1 MSANQDELD
10 SRKVYE
16 RALYYGC
23 GYSSDDLKKPPHKEM
38 KKRLKEWE
46 RPEPRFKTGYL
57 NIYRKIVSSAKN
69 GAYLQ

>member
-1 MSANQDELD
+1 DNRKLD
-10 SRKVYE
+10 
-16 RALYYGC
+16 L
-23 GYSSDDLKKPPHKEM
+23 LIPPKEI

-46 RPEPRFKTGYL
+46 RPDPRFKTGYL